1 MNMEDV
7 SQRLAMIREIVPTE
21 INPKL
26 RSFRSNIPLKIVCI
40 RDALLHRL
48 LNLGE
53 EAVFLH
59 SRGSLVPFLLAV
71 RACLETAA
79 LTFSLN
85 RYMESTLQSGVLDD
99 LVEQLQR
106 TALGSRN
113 ATTEFDSVNILG
125 ALDKLEKSFP
135 GIRKQYDDLS
145 EYCHPNFEGV
155 LCSYSELS
163 EESNFTFRLQS
174 ERVKIGEFPL
184 KVALIVGLSA
194 YDDARHNYKKILEQF
209 FA

>member
-1 MNMEDV
+1 MNMDEV
-7 SQRLAMIREIVPTE
+7 SQRLNEIRALLPSGVD
-21 INPKL
+21 PKFK
-26 RSFRSNIPLKIVCI
+26 RFHSNIPFKIISI

-48 LNLGE
+48 VNLGE
-53 EAVFLH
+53 ESLLLH
-59 SRGSLVPFLLAV
+59 DAKSLIPFLLTV

-79 LTFSLN
+79 LLFSLN
-85 RYMESTLQSGVLDD
+85 KYIEASMAGNSLDQ

-113 ATTEFDSVNILG
+113 ASTNFDSVNILG
-125 ALDKLEKSFP
+125 AIDKLEKSYP

-163 EESNFTFRLQS
+163 DENSFVFKLNRD
-174 ERVKIGEFPL
+174 RVKIGEAPL
-184 KVALIVGLSA
+184 KIALVVGFHA
-194 YDDARHNYKKILEQF
+194 YDSARENYKKLIDQF
-209 FA
+209 YA